1 MNKCSKIFLRVFT
14 KHICLQEIPSLQ
26 EIFRRLSESYETP
39 KSRSYF
45 AHGDEQICSISAC
58 HTERPELHGNI
69 VILIG
74 FHELRIRQKTIYE
87 RHVLRRCQNVGNKA
101 KGRISKR
108 VFQENKVSQ
117 IFRNFTCAYQ
127 GVRNVR
133 FSGNLAC
140 FVFLKHPFWDLPFA
154 LLPAK
159 CMNFSEKP

>member
-1 MNKCSKIFLRVFT
+1 MRVFT

-26 EIFRRLSESYETP
+26 EIFGRLSESYETP

-58 HTERPELHGNI
+58 HMERPELHGNI
-69 VILIG
+69 VILLG

-140 FVFLKHPFWDLPFA
+140 FVFLKHPF
-154 LLPAK
+154 
-159 CMNFSEKP
+159 

>member
-1 MNKCSKIFLRVFT
+1 MRVFT

-58 HTERPELHGNI
+58 HMERPELHGNI
-69 VILIG
+69 VILLG

-117 IFRNFTCAYQ
+117 IFRKTNISYQ
-127 GVRNVR
+127 GVRNAP
-133 FSGNLAC
+133 FLENLPC
-140 FVFLKHPFWDLPFA
+140 FAF
-154 LLPAK
+154 LLPPICSLLMISNQSNEHQRHFAYL
-159 CMNFSEKP
+159 

>member
-1 MNKCSKIFLRVFT
+1 MFLRVFT

-58 HTERPELHGNI
+58 HMERPELHGNI
-69 VILIG
+69 VILIGG

-133 FSGNLAC
+133 FSENLTC
-140 FVFLKHPFWDLPFA
+140 FVFLKHPF
-154 LLPAK
+154 
-159 CMNFSEKP
+159 